1 MAPSEWPP
9 DKVSGAGD
17 ISFFTVETRIM
28 PGSSLRSSPAVP
40 APRNAGRKDVMNF
53 DLTEEQRI
61 IQDMAAKFAT
71 RELEPLAGELDRTKD
86 RNILK
91 GNLRKL
97 AELGFMGLNVDAA
110 YGGTDAGTV
119 AFSLVMTELGKAC
132 ASTAATTSVNNM
144 VAEVIQAVGTEEQK
158 QKYLPPLCGGEYY
171 AGSFGLTETSAGSD
185 PAAMRTT
192 AVLDGSHW
200 ALNGNKIFI
209 TSAEYAGVF
218 VVWAV
223 TDKNAPKGK
232 GISAFLVEP
241 GFPGF
246 VVGKDEKKLGQHGS
260 STNELIFENCRVPRE
275 NLLGRLNDGFRIAV
289 GELAGGRI
297 GVGSMALG
305 IGFAAMNFATG
316 YVKERIQFD
325 EPIATK
331 QAIQW
336 MIADNYTRLEAARLL
351 LLQAA
356 FLKDSKKP
364 FAREA
369 SMAKLFATEAG
380 NKACYDALQMLG
392 GYGYT
397 QDYPIERY
405 YRDVRVTSIYEGTS
419 EIQRM
424 IIAREM
430 LK

>member
-1 MAPSEWPP
+1 
-9 DKVSGAGD
+9 
-17 ISFFTVETRIM
+17 
-28 PGSSLRSSPAVP
+28 
-40 APRNAGRKDVMNF
+40 MNF
-53 DLTEEQRI
+53 DLTEEQKI
-61 IQDMAAKFAT
+61 IQHTAARFAK
-71 RELEPLAGELDRTKD
+71 RELEPVAGELDRTKNRD
-86 RNILK
+86 ILK

-97 AELGFMGLNVDAA
+97 AELGFMGLNVDTE
-110 YGGTDAGTV
+110 YGGTAAGTV
-119 AFSLVMTELGKAC
+119 AFSLVMTELGRAC
-132 ASTAATTSVNNM
+132 SSTAGTTSVNNM
-144 VAEVIQAVGTEEQK
+144 VAEVIQAVGTREQK
-158 QKYLPPLCGGEYY
+158 LKYIPPLCGGEYY
-171 AGSFGLTETSAGSD
+171 AASFGLTETGAGSD

-192 AVLDGSHW
+192 AVLDGNQW
-200 ALNGNKIFI
+200 VLNGNKIFI

-223 TDKNAPKGK
+223 TDKEARKGR
-232 GISAFLVEP
+232 GISAFLIEP

-246 VVGKDEKKLGQHGS
+246 NIGKDEKKMGQHGS
-260 STNELIFENCRVPRE
+260 STNELIFEDCRAPVE
-275 NLLGRLNDGFRIAV
+275 NLLGKLNDGFRIAV

-305 IGFAAMNFATG
+305 IGLAAMDFATG
-316 YVKERIQFD
+316 YVKERVQFD
-325 EPIATK
+325 KPIASN

-336 MIADNYTRLEAARLL
+336 MIADNYTQLEAARLL

-364 FAREA
+364 FAKEA
-369 SMAKLFATEAG
+369 SMAKLYATEAA
-380 NKACYDALQMLG
+380 NRACYDALQMLG

-405 YRDVRVTSIYEGTS
+405 YRDVRATSIYEGTS
-419 EIQRM
+419 EIQRI